1 MRKVSA
7 FDITGNV
14 FNMIFN
20 GKAILTVK
28 KGDII
33 NSMTISWGALGYLW
47 KKPTATMYLRPQRY
61 TCQLLM
67 DGCDSYTL
75 SFLGSKYEKEIEY
88 IGRHSGRDVDKYKE
102 TGLTPVIDGDSAYIA
117 EADTVIFCKKMY
129 TSKVDIECAANYM
142 KETLKNDMYPN
153 NDNHYMIYGEITKVL
168 KK

>member
-1 MRKVSA
+1 
-7 FDITGNV
+7 
-14 FNMIFN
+14 
-20 GKAILTVK
+20 
-28 KGDII
+28 
-33 NSMTISWGALGYLW
+33 
-47 KKPTATMYLRPQRY
+47 
-61 TCQLLM
+61 M

-102 TGLTPVIDGDSAYIA
+102 TGLTPVIDGDNAYIA

>member
-1 MRKVSA
+1 
-7 FDITGNV
+7 
-14 FNMIFN
+14 
-20 GKAILTVK
+20 
-28 KGDII
+28 
-33 NSMTISWGALGYLW
+33 
-47 KKPTATMYLRPQRY
+47 
-61 TCQLLM
+61 M